1 MTMLKPFEQR
11 DVVRCS
17 VRMPRAAASLRSAL
31 DAAPPELHHGDVV
44 YVLIKATVTGIGF
57 PTAEKDADVLCRE
70 YTLASTFGTL
80 VDEADVRKALDTARR
95 RVEDAQG
102 VARLPGTDEPDET

>member
-1 MTMLKPFEQR
+1 VSMLKPFEER

-17 VRMPRAAASLRSAL
+17 VRMPSAAKSLRSAL
-31 DAAPPELHHGDVV
+31 DASPPELHHGDVV
-44 YVLIKATVTGIGF
+44 YVVIKATVTAIGF
-57 PTAEKDADVLCRE
+57 PQAEKDTEVLCRE

-102 VARLPGTDEPDET
+102 VARLPGTDDDEA